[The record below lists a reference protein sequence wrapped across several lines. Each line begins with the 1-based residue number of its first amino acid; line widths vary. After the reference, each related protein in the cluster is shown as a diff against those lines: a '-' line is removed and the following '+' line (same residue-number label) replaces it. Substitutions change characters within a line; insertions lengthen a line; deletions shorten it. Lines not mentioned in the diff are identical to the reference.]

1 MDRVPKMITEYS
13 DIRRRRLL
21 VEPVTNAPGNIPR
34 SFPALLTRQNVA
46 RNDRTVH
53 CSCEVVGVTECG
65 VADTHTYV
73 GSGQCLRKVRV
84 PV

>member
-1 MDRVPKMITEYS
+1 M
-13 DIRRRRLL
+13 
-21 VEPVTNAPGNIPR
+21 VEPVTNAPRNLSR

-53 CSCEVVGVTECG
+53 CSCEVVSISPLIQ
-65 VADTHTYV
+65 ARIYV
-73 GSGQCLRKVRV
+73 SSGQCLHTVRV